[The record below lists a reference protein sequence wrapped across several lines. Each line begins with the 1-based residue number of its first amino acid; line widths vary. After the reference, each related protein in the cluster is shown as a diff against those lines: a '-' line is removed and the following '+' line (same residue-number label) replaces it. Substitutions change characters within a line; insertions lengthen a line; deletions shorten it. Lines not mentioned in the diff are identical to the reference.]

1 MNHWRLAPLAV
12 LFVAAPDL
20 PAQVPLYDNLG
31 NHHLAVTTGAPRAQQ
46 YFDQGLRLTWGFN
59 HAEAVTAFREAG
71 RLDPNCA
78 MCNWGEAYALGPN
91 INAGMDS
98 AAGVAAY
105 QAVQR
110 ALPLASRATPVEQAL
125 IQALARRYAQVPPAD
140 RSALDSAFARA
151 MADVVRRFPDHL
163 EAATIYADALMN
175 LSPWNYWGKDGSP
188 RPDATTIV
196 SQLERVVAA
205 NPNHPG
211 ACHLYIHAVEA
222 AHPEKA
228 VACAERLAGLMP
240 GAGHV
245 VHMPAHIYIRVGRY
259 ADAVTANHHAIHTDE
274 TYIADRRPEGVY
286 PLAYYP
292 HNYHFLAFAANLAG
306 DSKTAIEA
314 ARAVASKVP
323 VQVAREVSFAEG
335 IPAYAHLTLVTFGR
349 WDDVLAQPMP
359 PAELIVAT
367 GLASYARGV
376 AHAAQGHPAEA
387 AADLEKVRR
396 AAAAQLA
403 ARGPQW
409 PTNKALDIAVHALAG
424 EIALRARRLDDAVGH
439 FQAGVAIEDG
449 MRYEE
454 PPLWY
459 YSLRQSLGRALLEAG
474 RPADAEAAYREDL
487 KKFPENGWSLFGL
500 AQALRAQGKLGD
512 AAPVEAR
519 FRRAWAGA
527 DVTLEASRF

>member
-1 MNHWRLAPLAV
+1 MTRWRVAPLAAV
-12 LFVAAPDL
+12 LLAAPNL
-20 PAQVPLYDNLG
+20 PAQVPLFDDLG
-31 NHHLAVTTGAPRAQQ
+31 HHHLAVTTATPRAQQ

-59 HAEAVTAFREAG
+59 HAEAIAAFREAA

-78 MCNWGEAYALGPN
+78 LCAWGEAYALGPN
-91 INAGMDS
+91 INAAMDS

-105 QAVQR
+105 QAIQR
-110 ALPLASRATPVEQAL
+110 ALSLASRGTPVEQAL
-125 IQALARRYAQVPPAD
+125 IGALSRRYAATPPAD
-140 RSALDSAFARA
+140 RAALDSAFARA

-163 EAATIYADALMN
+163 EAATVYADALMN
-175 LSPWNYWGKDGSP
+175 LSPWNYWEKGGSP
-188 RPDATTIV
+188 RPDAATIV
-196 SQLERVVAA
+196 RQLERVVAA

-274 TYIADRRPEGVY
+274 SYIADRRPEGVY

-306 DSKTAIEA
+306 DSKTAIDA

-323 VQVAREVSFAEG
+323 VEVARNVPFAEG
-335 IPAYAHLTLVTFGR
+335 IPAYAHLALVTFGR

-359 PAELIVAT
+359 PAELLVAH

-387 AADLEKVRR
+387 AADLENVRR

-424 EIALRARRLDDAVGH
+424 EIALRAKRFGEAVEH

-449 MRYEE
+449 MQYEE

-459 YSLRQSLGRALLEAG
+459 YSLRQSLGVALLGAG
-474 RPADAEAAYREDL
+474 RAAEAEAAYREDL
-487 KKFPENGWSLFGL
+487 VKFPENGWSLYGL
-500 AQALRAQGKLGD
+500 AQALRAQGKSAD
-512 AAPVEAR
+512 AGAMDAR
-519 FRRAWAGA
+519 FKRAWAGA
-527 DVTLEASRF
+527 DVTLTASRF